1 MSTLQGH
8 ILTPLPPLSPS
19 CLVQISN
26 CGLMAVFE
34 ADLAHK
40 QAKEVFRAIITQSL
54 PHSLSLSRPPSPFS
68 SSLVQPIRPLL
79 PRQLQTI
86 RQISGSAITIKSPAC
101 LYLNW
106 SECQNSQGLKE
117 TRCVHE
123 MKFKLPASP
132 NIKSVCL
139 IACDQLGKK
148 KDMREKERQGERAS
162 ERVGIWWVDIKNT
175 YGGNT
180 CRHLYIRC
188 LLSL

>member
-1 MSTLQGH
+1 MPTLQGH
-8 ILTPLPPLSPS
+8 ILTPLPPQSFS
-19 CLVQISN
+19 CLVQICN

-40 QAKEVFRAIITQSL
+40 QAKEVFRALITQSL
-54 PHSLSLSRPPSPFS
+54 PLSLTSPLPPLSFSLSLLLSFLVSP
-68 SSLVQPIRPLL
+68 SLVQPIRPLL

-86 RQISGSAITIKSPAC
+86 RQISGSAITIKRPAC

-123 MKFKLPASP
+123 MKFKLPARP

-139 IACDQLGKK
+139 IACDQLGK
-148 KDMREKERQGERAS
+148 RR
-162 ERVGIWWVDIKNT
+162 I
-175 YGGNT
+175 
-180 CRHLYIRC
+180 
-188 LLSL
+188 

>member
-1 MSTLQGH
+1 MPTLQGH
-8 ILTPLPPLSPS
+8 ILTPLPSLSPF
-19 CLVQISN
+19 CVVQICN

-40 QAKEVFRAIITQSL
+40 QAKEVFRALITQSL
-54 PHSLSLSRPPSPFS
+54 PLSRTPSLLRFPSSSSLSLLLSFFVSP
-68 SSLVQPIRPLL
+68 SLVQPIRPLL

-86 RQISGSAITIKSPAC
+86 RQISGSAITIKRPAC

-106 SECQNSQGLKE
+106 SECQNSQCLKE

-139 IACDQLGKK
+139 IACDQLGK
-148 KDMREKERQGERAS
+148 RR
-162 ERVGIWWVDIKNT
+162 I
-175 YGGNT
+175 
-180 CRHLYIRC
+180 
-188 LLSL
+188 